1 MAAGHP
7 SYYNNAQVEADTED
21 FSGVPGQF
29 VNGKKPFWENGNGL
43 KNEKLDA
50 YGHIA
55 AWSTG
60 EADFNKKAKQPWI
73 ASDNKGDKAPKSH
86 MNGFTLGQ
94 TEDFSGV
101 PGQFVTGQKPFWEN
115 GNGNGSEKLDA
126 YGHIA
131 KWSTGEN
138 DFNTKAK
145 QPWIASANKGDSAPV
160 SHPLGFTLS

>member
-29 VNGKKPFWENGNGL
+29 VTGKKPFWENGNGL

-94 TEDFSGV
+94 TENFDGV
-101 PGQFVTGQKPFWEN
+101 PG
-115 GNGNGSEKLDA
+115 
-126 YGHIA
+126 
-131 KWSTGEN
+131 
-138 DFNTKAK
+138 
-145 QPWIASANKGDSAPV
+145 
-160 SHPLGFTLS
+160 